1 MTWDYVLCGVIK
13 WTYSCVETKAHRRFC
28 TFLSTQLRCVSKKG
42 NNGSYLSIVFICA
55 AWSVFPVFGKHF
67 YFSLSFYCYGVKNI
81 DTLLTNLEICLWLLL
96 WCVTWYPILI
106 VLTIFFFYNC
116 AYLQSFGCAM
126 FITVKVLQVLRV
138 FNPRVFCLGWVGG
151 ICCLCQV
158 CSDNFHRKH
167 QPL

>member
-1 MTWDYVLCGVIK
+1 MLRPKLTGVFAHFYPHSSDVWAK
-13 WTYSCVETKAHRRFC
+13 RETMEVISL
-28 TFLSTQLRCVSKKG
+28 LS
-42 NNGSYLSIVFICA
+42 FICA
-55 AWSVFPVFGKHF
+55 AWSVFPVFSKHF